1 MSARRLL
8 VLLGASAVAGL
19 ALGWMSIPA
28 APVRALDPVVEIAA
42 PPPVAPSPDQVAA
55 RDRLHR
61 YSARATPAWTELG
74 LELTAAGHHEL
85 AARTEDALGRLREAR
100 DQPAPDTAALAEAH
114 RALHAELAAAETGQ
128 VSVLARIE
136 GALVRLEGGPLP
148 EAGPVRPPG
157 QEPPPLEASPGP

>member
-1 MSARRLL
+1 MLSGSSAATDERTPPAGAPRGLRRRRP
-8 VLLGASAVAGL
+8 GA
-19 ALGWMSIPA
+19 
-28 APVRALDPVVEIAA
+28 RLDVDPRRTGAC
-42 PPPVAPSPDQVAA
+42 PRPGR
-55 RDRLHR
+55 RDR